1 MRLKDWKELHNLSY
15 TDLAAK
21 LGVQN
26 SMTIYRYCNLNRF
39 PKPEMVNKIETVLK
53 WLSRLK
59 IFKIITRKSM
69 GKKFKIED
77 YRIVRIH
84 WQDAMDC
91 ETGWHDLKKL
101 KSAKTEPSCICWLP
115 SCRK

>member
-1 MRLKDWKELHNLSY
+1 
-15 TDLAAK
+15 
-21 LGVQN
+21 
-26 SMTIYRYCNLNRF
+26 
-39 PKPEMVNKIETVLK
+39 
-53 WLSRLK
+53 
-59 IFKIITRKSM
+59 M

-101 KSAKTEPSCICWLP
+101 KSAKTEPVVSVGYLVVEND
-115 SCRK
+115 KQYTL